1 MSAAAQEGNSLD
13 RVTINLVPRASR
25 ALAEVMDLTKDSKT
39 DCVNRALPVYA
50 YIEKVLA
57 SGGSLTV
64 QEGPDAEPCRL
75 VIF

>member
-1 MSAAAQEGNSLD
+1 MSADDQEGSSLD

-25 ALAEVMDLTKDSKT
+25 ALAEVMALTKDSKT

-50 YIEKVLA
+50 YIEKMLA
-57 SGGSLTV
+57 RGGSVTV
-64 QEGPDAEPCRL
+64 QEGPDAESYKL